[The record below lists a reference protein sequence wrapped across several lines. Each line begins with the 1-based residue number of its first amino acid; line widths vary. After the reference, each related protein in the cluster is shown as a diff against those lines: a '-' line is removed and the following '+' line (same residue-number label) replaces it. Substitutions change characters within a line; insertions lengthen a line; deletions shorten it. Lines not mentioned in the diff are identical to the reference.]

1 MLGGSH
7 TLGRKN
13 LLYLVKT
20 VHCWEENRQGHS
32 AGFYGPHDGQVGHVL
47 DPLKAEDVEGLEDG
61 EGGEGTAGGHVDG
74 GPQEEGDGQDTVVG
88 QLAQPEPGEI
98 AREWK

>member
-1 MLGGSH
+1 
-7 TLGRKN
+7 
-13 LLYLVKT
+13 
-20 VHCWEENRQGHS
+20 
-32 AGFYGPHDGQVGHVL
+32 
-47 DPLKAEDVEGLEDG
+47 VEGLEDG